1 MKTTENRSE
10 ECSVKKN
17 VFNVDRQ
24 FMLSIPFVKIHP
36 AIYQEF
42 QVGSGLLFVF
52 HFELLLKYVGFDT
65 AAGEHAA
72 YSTNEAY
79 NDFTFHHSD
88 GIRLTLPIALRLARR
103 LKTS

>member
-52 HFELLLKYVGFDT
+52 HFELLLQYLTDHILPTVLLSS
-65 AAGEHAA
+65 E
-72 YSTNEAY
+72 STEVFLSAV
-79 NDFTFHHSD
+79 SSL
-88 GIRLTLPIALRLARR
+88 LTI
-103 LKTS
+103 KK

>member
-52 HFELLLKYVGFDT
+52 HFELLLQYLTDHILPTVFLRR
-65 AAGEHAA
+65 E
-72 YSTNEAY
+72 STEVFLSAV
-79 NDFTFHHSD
+79 SS
-88 GIRLTLPIALRLARR
+88 LLRI
-103 LKTS
+103 KK